1 MTDNWRGR
9 AFDSEGCTM
18 QTSEG
23 GCLCGAVRYRVVGA
37 PLSSSIC
44 HCITC
49 RRASGAPTVAWV
61 TVDRSQ
67 LEILSGEPRAF
78 QSSPH
83 VVRRFC
89 ATCGSALTYENAD
102 DASTI
107 DITTLSL
114 DDPERFPPSAEVW
127 VAHKLS
133 WQTTDPSRAQRPQGS
148 SAS

>member
-1 MTDNWRGR
+1 
-9 AFDSEGCTM
+9 M
-18 QTSEG
+18 QVSEG

-61 TVDRSQ
+61 SVNRSQ
-67 LEILSGEPRAF
+67 LEILAGNPRAF
-78 QSSPH
+78 QSSPN

-89 ATCGSALTYENAD
+89 ATCGSALSYENAD
-102 DASTI
+102 DPKTI
-107 DITTLSL
+107 DITTVSL
-114 DDPERFPPSAEVW
+114 DDPNRFPPSAEVW
-127 VAHKLS
+127 VEHKVS
-133 WQTTDPSRAQRPQGS
+133 WQMTDASRTQRPKGS